1 MSKLSVEAGFFG
13 AVGVDDPVC
22 FLHQRTFGR
31 SVDFRKVNVAEN
43 KNYPL
48 IPIPKGF
55 CLTNICVEQTE
66 ATDQDVTVTF
76 GAESDSGIT
85 VGGNFALKDL
95 SSSAEALLRDCQPA
109 KTTSTKAK
117 DEAGTGTVTIAVPGA
132 LFFDKADMLC
142 LKVPDGLTGDKLAKG
157 KINVYLVGFE
167 TFAEGVDSVPE
178 KTEDWRKKLQTTDNV
193 SGGQVDPR
201 EFEG

>member
-1 MSKLSVEAGFFG
+1 MAKLTVQAGFFG
-13 AVGVDDPVC
+13 AIGVDDPVC
-22 FLHQRTFGR
+22 FMNQRTIGR
-31 SVDFRKVNVAEN
+31 SVDFSKVNVDEN

-55 CLTNICVEQTE
+55 CLTHIAVEQV
-66 ATDQDVTVTF
+66 APTDQDATVTF

-95 SSSAEALLRDCQPA
+95 SSDAEALLRSCQPA
-109 KTTSTKAK
+109 KTVSAK
-117 DEAGTGTVTIAVPGA
+117 DSAGTGTVAVPDA
-132 LFFDKADMLC
+132 IFFDKADMLC
-142 LKVPDGLTGDKLAKG
+142 LKVPNGLTGDKLAKG
-157 KINVYLVGFE
+157 KINVYLIGFE
-167 TFAEGVDSVPE
+167 TFAEGTDSVPE
-178 KTEDWRKKLQTTDNV
+178 NMEDWRKKLQTADNV